1 VSALSDETLEQ
12 FTDAY
17 DTHRVLEQM
26 EFYRRRSAEYER
38 ADSQAGGIAEILLF
52 IAGIC
57 GVVAAA
63 WSEGALWMGVTAAT
77 LAAAAT
83 VVGSWAELVGF
94 SKNAELYG
102 AAEASLALMRPKRPK
117 SADGPD
123 LTQERVGTYLR
134 GVEEVLLG
142 EVRTWGEQWKAAGD
156 RGQSSA

>member
-1 VSALSDETLEQ
+1 MSALSDETLEQ

-52 IAGIC
+52 VAGIC

-102 AAEASLALMRPKRPK
+102 AAEASLALMRPKRP
-117 SADGPD
+117 DGPD
-123 LTQERVGTYLR
+123 LTEERVGTYLR
-134 GVEEVLLG
+134 AVEEVLLG
-142 EVRTWGEQWKAAGD
+142 EVRTWGEQWKDARD
-156 RGQSSA
+156 RGQPST